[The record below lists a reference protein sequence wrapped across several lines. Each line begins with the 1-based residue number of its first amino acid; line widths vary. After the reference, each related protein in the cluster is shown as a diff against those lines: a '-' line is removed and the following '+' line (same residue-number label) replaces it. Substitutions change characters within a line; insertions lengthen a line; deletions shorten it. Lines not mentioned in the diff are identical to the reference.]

1 MKNLKTILFVMSS
14 TLILTT
20 TVGCGKKDVIV
31 KDTHTINVRLYKA
44 GYGDEFI
51 YELKDQFE
59 KVFSKEGYKVNVL
72 TPSYDSCGD
81 VVMTELAQ
89 GYEKTGVDLYIT
101 GAINANMVS
110 ASGQY
115 GVLVENIEESVY
127 RQPCINYD
135 GTEGDK
141 VCDKINS
148 DIEEFLRA
156 DDGNMYGYAW
166 AQSTAGLVVNTK
178 KLAKYGVTQLPRTT
192 NELLS
197 CCEKV
202 YYGANGQP
210 GSATSRVYPIT
221 YTVGFTGYSDCA
233 FDTWHAQ
240 LGIQKF
246 KEAYRMQT
254 YDGSKWVDMNDGYKV
269 FEDEDLKDVYYNAY
283 RFMDVNFAANGSTTQ
298 KLDQAQAKIMK
309 DGNDGAIFMFNGDWF
324 LNEIRLNYRSS
335 LDQIDF
341 INTPVI
347 STVGTKVFGSG
358 TTYNFDDAKC
368 EELLSYIIG
377 LVDENKTV
385 AEIKAALASEKSV
398 TAQDDDIQTIC
409 DARGTTYARGPEH
422 LGFITKG
429 STKKDIAAKF
439 LRMMASD
446 DYAETFMKTSNCS
459 TPYAKDIKTQSQY
472 KFVNSAKNIC
482 LNRYFRA
489 VRSLP
494 RGLRRLV
501 GINTSL
507 PKIQYASQY
516 IANQAISKYDGKGGT
531 VVGKDD
537 TLYVNEANKL
547 MENAKKD
554 AKDMWD
560 DYKAKQK

>member
-1 MKNLKTILFVMSS
+1 MKNIKP
-14 TLILTT
+14 LILILSSAFVLATT
-20 TVGCGKKDVIV
+20 TGCGKSDVV
-31 KDTHTINVRLYKA
+31 VTDPTTINVRLYKA

-51 YELKDQFE
+51 YELKDKFE
-59 KVFSKEGYKVNVL
+59 QVFAKEGYKVNVL
-72 TPSYDSCGD
+72 TPSYDTAGD

-89 GYEKTGVDLYIT
+89 GYAKTGVDLYIT
-101 GAINANMVS
+101 GAVNANMVS

-115 GVLVENIEESVY
+115 GELVENIEEDVFN
-127 RQPCINYD
+127 QPCINYD
-135 GTEGDK
+135 GSEGKK
-141 VCDKINS
+141 VSEKIS
-148 DIEEFLRA
+148 TDIEDFLRA
-156 DDGNMYGYAW
+156 DDGNMYGFAW
-166 AQSTAGLVVNTK
+166 AQSTAGLVVNTT

-192 NELLS
+192 KELLD

-210 GSATSRVYPIT
+210 GTATSRVYPIT

-240 LGIQKF
+240 LGVSKF

-254 YDGSKWVDMNDGYKV
+254 YDSGKWTDMTDGYKV

-283 RFMDVNFAANGSTTQ
+283 RFMDVNFAADGSTTQ

-347 STVGTKVFGSG
+347 STVGTKVFGANSK
-358 TTYNFDDAKC
+358 YKLDDAKC
-368 EELLSYIIG
+368 EELLCYIID
-377 LVDENKTV
+377 LVDQNKEV
-385 AEIKAALASEKSV
+385 SEIKASLLANKAIEV
-398 TAQDDDIQTIC
+398 DDADISRIC
-409 DARGTTYARGPEH
+409 EARGTTFARGPEH
-422 LGFITKG
+422 LGYITKG
-429 STKKDIAAKF
+429 STKKAIAAKF

-446 DYAETFMKTSNCS
+446 DYAETFMSTSNCS
-459 TPYAKDIKTQSQY
+459 TPYAKEIKTTSQY
-472 KFVNSAKNIC
+472 KFVNSAKAIC
-482 LNRYFRA
+482 LNKYYRG
-489 VRSLP
+489 VRSLA

-507 PKIQYASQY
+507 PKIQYASQN
-516 IANQAISKYDGKGGT
+516 IAGQAISKYDGKGGIAT
-531 VVGKDD
+531 GKDD
-537 TLYVNEANKL
+537 SIYVNAANTL
-547 MENAKKD
+547 VTQAITD
-554 AKDMWD
+554 AKDLWD
-560 DYKAKQK
+560 TYFKLK